1 MQYGGE
7 EVMVELA
14 TITTRGQLTLPIA
27 VRKKLNVDSGSKVIF
42 LEENGRIV
50 IENAGMIALKEAQE
64 SMRGVA
70 ERLNV
75 KDEQDVV
82 DMIKDVRHKKR
93 EKK

>member
-1 MQYGGE
+1 MI
-7 EVMVELA
+7 ELA

-27 VRKKLNVDSGSKVIF
+27 VRRKLNVDSGSKVIF

-64 SMRGVA
+64 GMRGVA
-70 ERLNV
+70 EKLGV

-82 DMIKDVRHKKR
+82 DLIKDVRKERR
-93 EKK
+93 EGN